1 MENLRE
7 KIIKLKEKKNAV
19 ILAHNYQVN
28 DVQLIADHLGDSL
41 QLSRLAAEVDNPLI
55 VFCGVKFM
63 AETAKILSPDKTVL
77 LPRLDAGCPMAD
89 MLTVDDLRYLK
100 EKHPNAKVVTYVNS
114 SVEIKA
120 ESDACCT
127 SSNAVKVVSNIDAEE
142 IIFVPDKNLGAYVQT
157 KVPGKKIIL
166 FEGYCYVH
174 NRIKKEEIE
183 ETKREHPYAEIIVH
197 PENRMEVIE
206 IADKVLST
214 GGMLKYVS
222 GSDKTEFIVGTEQ
235 GLLERMKRENPG
247 KEFYPAFLPKLC
259 QNMKRTSLNDVY
271 LALKDN
277 QYKIEIEESMAKKA
291 VRSLDEML
299 KYI

>member
-7 KIIKLKEKKNAV
+7 NIIKLKEKKNAV

-63 AETAKILSPDKTVL
+63 AETAKILSPEKTVL

-89 MLTVDDLRYLK
+89 MLTVDDLLYLK
-100 EKHPNAKVVTYVNS
+100 EKHPNARIVTYVNS
-114 SVEIKA
+114 NADIKA
-120 ESDACCT
+120 VSDACCT
-127 SSNAVKVVSNIDAEE
+127 SSNAVQVVANIDSDE

-183 ETKREHPYAEIIVH
+183 ETKREHPDAEIIVH

-214 GGMLKYVS
+214 GGMLKYAS
-222 GSDKTEFIVGTEQ
+222 ESDKTEFIVGTEQ
-235 GLLERMKRENPG
+235 GLLERMKRENP
-247 KEFYPAFLPKLC
+247 KKNFYPAFRPKLC
-259 QNMKRTSLNDVY
+259 QNMKRTSLEDVW
-271 LALKDN
+271 LSLEQDK
-277 QYKIEIEESMAKKA
+277 YKIEIDPETSERAK
-291 VRSLDEML
+291 RSLNAML
-299 KYI
+299 KYL

>member
-1 MENLRE
+1 MEE
-7 KIIKLKEKKNAV
+7 LKEKILELKNEKNAV

-28 DVQLIADHLGDSL
+28 EVQLIADHLGDSL
-41 QLSRLAAEVDNPLI
+41 QLSRLAAEIDNPVI

-63 AETAKILSPDKTVL
+63 AETAKVLSPDKTVL

-100 EKHPNAKVVTYVNS
+100 KRHPNAKVVTYVNS
-114 SVEIKA
+114 TVEIKA

-127 SSNAVKVVSNIDAEE
+127 SSNAVKVVSNIDSDE
-142 IIFVPDKNLGAYVQT
+142 IIFVPDRNLGAYVQT
-157 KVPGKKIIL
+157 KVPEKKIIL

-183 ETKREHPYAEIIVH
+183 STKRDHPEAEIIVH

-206 IADKVLST
+206 LADQVLST
-214 GGMLKYVS
+214 GGMLKHVA
-222 GSDKTEFIVGTEQ
+222 GSDGKEFIVGTEQ

-271 LALKDN
+271 LALAND
-277 QYKIEIEESMAKKA
+277 QYKIEIDERIAKQA